1 MEFDLRIIIE
11 IGMILL
17 TGSGIYWNIRI
28 KLKELE
34 MRILA
39 VETMEKKFSEDF
51 TKLENK
57 LDVIVSRI
65 ETVATRLEVMTER
78 VNNIVNN
85 D

>member
-11 IGMILL
+11 IGMIIL

-34 MRILA
+34 MRIRA

-57 LDVIVSRI
+57 LDMIVSRI

-78 VNNIVNN
+78 VNNIVKN